1 MKKVLKLSEWKRQ
14 LDLAI
19 ARKLFDEA
27 HQADKWI
34 DIADKFGVTVM
45 AVWNR
50 RKRGEI
56 YFKKIFAEEM
66 QK

>member
-1 MKKVLKLSEWKRQ
+1 MKLSEWKRQ
-14 LDLAI
+14 LDMAI
-19 ARKLFDEA
+19 AKKMFDES
-27 HQADKWI
+27 HKGDKWI

-50 RKRGEI
+50 RKKGVE
-56 YFKKIFAEEM
+56 YFKKIYSDAI

>member
-27 HQADKWI
+27 HKGDKWI

-56 YFKKIFAEEM
+56 YFKKILEEET
-66 QK
+66 QE

>member
-27 HQADKWI
+27 HQSDKWI
-34 DIADKFGVTVM
+34 DIAEKFGVTVM

-56 YFKKIFAEEM
+56 YFKKILEEET
-66 QK
+66 QE